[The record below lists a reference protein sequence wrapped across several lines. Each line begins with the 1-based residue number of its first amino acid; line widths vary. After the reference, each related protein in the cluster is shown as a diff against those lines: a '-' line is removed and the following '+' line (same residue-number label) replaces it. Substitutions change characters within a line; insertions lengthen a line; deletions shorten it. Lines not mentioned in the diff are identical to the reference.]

1 MVVVMPT
8 PAFPPNAVTAKAPG
22 KINPLLRVGPPRA
35 DGYHDL
41 LTCFVAV
48 NIFETVTVW
57 PADEFQITI
66 QGDAHVDEVPL
77 DDDNLVLKAAQA
89 ISSVSGVSDPVA
101 IHIDKQIPV
110 GGGMAGGSADAAAAL
125 LALDEL
131 WQTELPTETLI
142 ALAGEL
148 GSDVPFLLEGGAC
161 VGRGRGEILEPVKSQ
176 QLWWVVIPQAT
187 QLSNPAMYQRLDV
200 LRSEENLTL
209 PDQVPQEFLDAL
221 YEGDATRLGPLLHND
236 MQRSALDAL
245 PSLEKVLEV
254 GIQAGAEGVLVSGSG
269 PTVVWLA
276 RNKEHADLLVDQATS
291 KGWFARA
298 TSSPARGAHLVVS

>member
-1 MVVVMPT
+1 MPR
-8 PAFPPNAVTAKAPG
+8 PAIPPHAVTAKAPG

-57 PADEFQITI
+57 PAEEFQVTI

-77 DDDNLVLKAAQA
+77 DDNNLVLKAAQA
-89 ISSVSGVSDPVA
+89 ISSVTGVLDPVA

-125 LALDEL
+125 LAVDEL
-131 WQTELPTETLI
+131 WQTKLSTETLI
-142 ALAGEL
+142 TLAANL

-161 VGRGRGEILEPVKSQ
+161 VGRGRGEILEPVSSH
-176 QLWWVVIPQAT
+176 QLWWVVLPQAA
-187 QLSNPAMYQRLDV
+187 QLSTPAMYQSLDV
-200 LRSEENLTL
+200 LRQDETVDL
-209 PDQVPQEFLDAL
+209 PDQVSKEFLDAL
-221 YEGDATRLGPLLHND
+221 YQGDAVRLGPLLHND
-236 MQRSALDAL
+236 MQRSALNAL

-254 GIQAGAEGVLVSGSG
+254 GVQAGAEGVLVSGSG

-276 RNKEHADLLVDQATS
+276 RNKNHADILVEQATA

-298 TSSPARGAHLVVS
+298 TSSPARGAHVVVS

>member
-1 MVVVMPT
+1 MVMTMPT

-57 PADEFQITI
+57 PADEFQVTI

-77 DDDNLVLKAAQA
+77 DGNNLVMKAAQA
-89 ISSVSGVSDPVA
+89 IGRVSGVVDPVA

-110 GGGMAGGSADAAAAL
+110 GGGMAGGSADAAATL

-131 WQTELPTETLI
+131 WQTKLSTETLI
-142 ALAGEL
+142 ALAAEL
-148 GSDVPFLLEGGAC
+148 GSDVPFLLEGGAS
-161 VGRGRGEILEPVKSQ
+161 VGRGRGEILEPVESQ
-176 QLWWVVIPQAT
+176 QLWWVVIPQAA
-187 QLSNPAMYQRLDV
+187 QLSTPAMYQRLDV
-200 LRSEENLTL
+200 LRSDKTVSL
-209 PDQVPQEFLDAL
+209 PDQVSKEFLDAL

-254 GIQAGAEGVLVSGSG
+254 GVQAGAEGVLVSGSG

-276 RNKEHADLLVDQATS
+276 RNKDHAQVLVEQATR
-291 KGWFARA
+291 KGWFAKA
-298 TSSPARGAHLVVS
+298 TSSPARGAHLVV